1 MNDDDGRD
9 KFMIGCLTLIL
20 ALVIIGFVMLR
31 RGH

>member
-1 MNDDDGRD
+1 MNDNERD

-20 ALVIIGFVMLR
+20 ALVIIGLVMLR